1 MLDRRRLPRKRVT
14 LATDKGYDTRAFV
27 EELRQREV
35 TPHVTQ
41 NTSNRRSAID
51 ARTTRHPGYGV
62 SQRVRKRIEE
72 CFGWIKTVGTGRKL
86 RYIGKAKNQLWGTLT
101 AVALNLVRMANI
113 EAQRAV

>member
-1 MLDRRRLPRKRVT
+1 
-14 LATDKGYDTRAFV
+14 
-27 EELRQREV
+27 LRQREV

-51 ARTTRHPGYGV
+51 LRTTRHPGYAL

-72 CFGWIKTVGTGRKL
+72 CFGWIKTVGAGRKL
-86 RYIGKAKNQLWGTLT
+86 RYIGKAKNQLWATLT

-113 EAQRAV
+113 EAQPAT